1 MTSVEYKEQVKD
13 RGIKHLYE
21 KLNKLKRY
29 GGKIWII
36 NNDYKY
42 IISYDTEECQYDIES
57 YYKVDQYKYEY
68 NCLEWVDERYE
79 VVGYIYGGNKN
90 VK

>member
-1 MTSVEYKEQVKD
+1 MSKELKD
-13 RGIKHLYE
+13 IAIKDLYE
-21 KLNKLKRY
+21 RLSKIKQD

-42 IISYDTEECQYDIES
+42 IITYDNEEYQYDIES

-68 NCLEWVDERYE
+68 NCLVWVDEKYE
-79 VVGYIYGGNKN
+79 VIQHIYGGNKILGVN
-90 VK
+90 NE